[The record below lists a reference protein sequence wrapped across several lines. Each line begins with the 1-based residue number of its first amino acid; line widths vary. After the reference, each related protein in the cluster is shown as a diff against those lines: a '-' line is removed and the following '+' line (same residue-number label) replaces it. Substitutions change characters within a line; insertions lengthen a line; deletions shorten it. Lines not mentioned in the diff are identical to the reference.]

1 MAHWKKRVL
10 LSLGLVAVGAVC
22 FWYATEDEVQLFA
35 LDSQTGR
42 VQWALPQQHRG
53 HHTPQ
58 VVGDRVVVSQ
68 SNYKSPSPFEA
79 PGAPLGKGK
88 DCLRQGWNL
97 TAYQTD
103 SGRQQWQFCPNAQ
116 QYPALDL
123 RLTHGMQFHLNR
135 DRVFVPLVMF
145 HFTANST
152 PSDQLLTLNTTDG
165 APGWSINQN
174 FYQSLGEE
182 RTPYLSNGQPKVS
195 ISKVST
201 ELYGSSVVSAGDRV
215 VVLTGKL
222 NAPASLQAFTA
233 ATGQPLWTRSL
244 SDRLS
249 AQNVSNTIVRNYL
262 LANAQQIFHVSP
274 SGAITAVDAQTGTV
288 QFRLAGRFWGRTT
301 VTDTTIY
308 QFGPTAIAAYNATTG
323 QRLWQQ
329 GIAAPET
336 METDVLLGTTD
347 EQTVY
352 AHLYRFPKNSQKGQI
367 QILALEAQNGQQ
379 RWYKEFEHPGAVEI
393 VTRPVTSST
402 GVTVVVGNTTTADP
416 VDLQLVTLDAR
427 NGQTRWTFPLRI
439 VQQEQAVVR
448 VYGLMSSDPS
458 RIFIRDYGPR
468 FRHWLAW
475 LNPNWH

>member
-1 MAHWKKRVL
+1 MAHWKRRIL
-10 LSLGLVAVGAVC
+10 LGLGIVAVGAVC

-42 VQWALPQQHRG
+42 VQWAVPQQRRG
-53 HHTPQ
+53 HHTPH

-68 SNYKSPSPFEA
+68 SNYKPPAPFEE
-79 PGAPLGKGK
+79 PGAPLGR
-88 DCLRQGWNL
+88 DCRQQGWTL
-97 TAYQTD
+97 TAYQID

-123 RLTHGMQFHLNR
+123 RLTHGMQLYLSR

-145 HFTANST
+145 RFSPNST
-152 PSDQLLTLNTTDG
+152 TLDQLLTLKTTDG
-165 APGWSINQN
+165 APDWSINQN

-182 RTPYLSNGQPKVS
+182 RSPYLSNGQPKVS

-201 ELYGSSVVSAGDRV
+201 ELYGSSVVSAGDRA

-222 NAPASLQAFTA
+222 NAPATLQAFTV
-233 ATGQPLWTRSL
+233 ATGQPLWTRTL

-262 LANAQQIFHVSP
+262 LANGRQIFHISP
-274 SGAITAVDAQTGTV
+274 AEAVTAIDGQTGTV
-288 QFRLAGRFWGRTT
+288 QFRLAGRFWGRTR
-301 VTDTTIY
+301 VTDTAIY
-308 QFGPTAIAAYNATTG
+308 QFGPTAIAAYNVTTG

-329 GIAAPET
+329 AIAIPET

-352 AHLYRFPKNSQKGQI
+352 AHLYQFPKNAQKGQI
-367 QILALEAQNGQQ
+367 HILALEAKNGQE
-379 RWYKEFEHPGAVEI
+379 RWRKQFEHPGAVEI

-427 NGQTRWTFPLRI
+427 NGETRWRFPLRI
-439 VQQEQAVVR
+439 VQQEHAVAR
-448 VYGLMSSDPS
+448 IYGLMSSDPK
-458 RIFIRDYGPR
+458 RVFIRDFGPR
-468 FRHWLAW
+468 FRHWLAR